1 MMHAVTPSRE
11 RQKIQTPAEAKKK
24 KGMFSIFLYFLQ
36 SKYQTDCTSCTW
48 HGFLCVKSGPTGARN
63 VGDV

>member
-1 MMHAVTPSRE
+1 MQLHKVE
-11 RQKIQTPAEAKKK
+11 KIQTPAEAKKK

-36 SKYQTDCTSCTW
+36 SKYQSDCTSCTW
-48 HGFLCVKSGPTGARN
+48 DGFVCVKSAPTGARN